1 MYQILLGR
9 GGQQANVA
17 RQRLRSTSTP
27 DGHIKLSSLY
37 RQGAA
42 WTAGGV
48 GVGSTLFGVYR
59 TFHSMRMFK
68 YIK

>member
-9 GGQQANVA
+9 GGQQAGVVG
-17 RQRLRSTSTP
+17 RRLRSKTQE
-27 DGHIKLSSLY
+27 GHIPYSSLY

-42 WTAGGV
+42 WTAGGI
-48 GVGSTLFGVYR
+48 GVASTLFGVYR
-59 TFHSMRMFK
+59 TFHSMRVFR

>member
-9 GGQQANVA
+9 GGQQAGVVS
-17 RQRLRSTSTP
+17 RRIRSKVRP
-27 DGHIKLSSLY
+27 ENQIPYSSLH

-42 WTAGGV
+42 WTAGGF
-48 GVGSTLFGVYR
+48 GVASTLFGVYR
-59 TFHSMRMFK
+59 TFNSMRFFK

>member
-9 GGQQANVA
+9 GGQQAGVVS
-17 RQRLRSTSTP
+17 RRLRQKAQP
-27 DGHIKLSSLY
+27 DNHIPYSSLY

-42 WTAGGV
+42 WSAGGV
-48 GVGSTLFGVYR
+48 GVASTLFGVYR

>member
-1 MYQILLGR
+1 MYQMILGR
-9 GGQQANVA
+9 SGQQANVV
-17 RQRLRSTSTP
+17 RQRLRSKPSS
-27 DGHIKLSSLY
+27 DNHIPYSSLY

-42 WTAGGV
+42 WTAGGI

-59 TFHSMRMFK
+59 TFSSMRMFK

>member
-1 MYQILLGR
+1 MFQILLGR
-9 GGQQANVA
+9 GGQHANVV
-17 RQRLRSTSTP
+17 RQRLRSKPSS
-27 DGHIKLSSLY
+27 DGHIPYASLY

>member
-1 MYQILLGR
+1 MFQILLGR
-9 GGQQANVA
+9 SGQHANVV
-17 RQRLRSTSTP
+17 RQRLRSKPGSDSRIP
-27 DGHIKLSSLY
+27 LSSLY

-59 TFHSMRMFK
+59 TFASMRGFR

>member
-1 MYQILLGR
+1 MFQILLGR
-9 GGQQANVA
+9 GGQQAG
-17 RQRLRSTSTP
+17 RRLRTKTP
-27 DGHIKLSSLY
+27 GVDGHIPYNSLY

-48 GVGSTLFGVYR
+48 GIGSTLFGVYQM
-59 TFHSMRMFK
+59 FHSMRMFK